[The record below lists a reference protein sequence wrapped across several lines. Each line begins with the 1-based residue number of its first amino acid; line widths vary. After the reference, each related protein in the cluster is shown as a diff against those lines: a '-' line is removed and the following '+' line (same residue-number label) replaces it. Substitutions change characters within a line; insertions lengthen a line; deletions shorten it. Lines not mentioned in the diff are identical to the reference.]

1 MAEIVFTTESKGKG
15 VPVDGKENTFH
26 VECSGTGPKG
36 EAVAFESEVVLGD
49 DGFDEYGTI
58 NYAGRG
64 SLKFET
70 VGKGHMGPS
79 PVEGLNHGAVVW
91 KITGGDGE
99 FSGATGLITSNFTF
113 SAEGDVVDNECV
125 WIYTP

>member
-1 MAEIVFTTESKGKG
+1 MAKIVFATESKGKG
-15 VPVDGKENTFH
+15 VPVDGKENAFH

-36 EAVAFESEVVLGD
+36 EAVTFESEVVMNA

-58 NYAGRG
+58 SYAGRG

-70 VGKGHMGPS
+70 VGTGHMAQS
-79 PVEGLNHGAVVW
+79 AVEGLNHGSIMW
-91 KITGGDGE
+91 SITGGDAE

-113 SAEGDVVDNECV
+113 SAEGEVVDNQYV
-125 WIYTP
+125 RLFTP